1 MLPMS
6 NFALVLTGGGARA
19 AYQAGVIRAL
29 AEMWPDKKPPFNIIT
44 GISAGSVNAC
54 LLAHYADDFKT
65 GGVKL
70 WDLWHDLTV
79 ERVITTDALTLSQ
92 LGLTLVRDLVLGG
105 FFKSPASSHLLDTR
119 PLRKIITDNVDF
131 DRIHHHIES
140 GLLKGFGVTAT
151 NYHNG
156 CAVTFF
162 DSLLRTEEWG
172 RGNHLSSRGPLNDSH
187 IMASSAI
194 PIFFPPIEIGGRY
207 FGDGSVRLLSPLSPS
222 IHLGAERILAVGIR
236 HTKAPEA
243 YKVVENRA
251 HMDISFADIG
261 GVFLNAV
268 FLDSLESDLE
278 RMHRVNYTLEQVGTE
293 RLANVPGAMRVIPI
307 QAIRPSRDLGSVAA
321 GGIERFPFLLKHL
334 LRGIG
339 ARRKRGNDVLSYI
352 SFDKSYCGKLLR
364 LGYKDAMRREEEL
377 VKFMRDAQN

>member
-1 MLPMS
+1 MQ

-29 AEMWPDKKPPFNIIT
+29 AEIWPEKKSPFNVIT

-54 LLAHYADDFKT
+54 LLAHYVDDFKT
-65 GGVKL
+65 GGEKL
-70 WDLWHDLTV
+70 WNLWHDLTV

-92 LGLTLVRDLVLGG
+92 LGLTLIRDLALGG

-131 DRIHHHIES
+131 KRVHSHVES
-140 GLLKGFGVTAT
+140 GALRGFAVTAT

-162 DSLLRTEEWG
+162 DSGGRSDEWG
-172 RGNHLSSRGPLNDSH
+172 RGNHLSARGPLNDDH

-207 FGDGSVRLLSPLSPS
+207 YGDGSVRLLSPLSPA
-222 IHLGAERILAVGIR
+222 IHLGADKILAVGIR
-236 HTKAPEA
+236 HSKAPEA
-243 YKVVENRA
+243 YKAVELKA
-251 HMDISFADIG
+251 KAEISFADIG

-278 RMHRVNYTLEQVGTE
+278 RMHRVNYTLEQVGSE

-307 QAIRPSRDLGSVAA
+307 QAIRPSRDLGQIAA

-334 LRGIG
+334 LRGLG

-352 SFDKSYCGKLLR
+352 AFDKSYCGKLLR
-364 LGYKDAMRREEEL
+364 LGYKDAMKREEEL
-377 VKFMRDAQN
+377 LKFMKGE

>member
-1 MLPMS
+1 MQ

-29 AEMWPDKKPPFNIIT
+29 AEMWPEKKSPFNIIT

-65 GGVKL
+65 GGQKL

-79 ERVITTDALTLSQ
+79 ERVITTDALRLGQ
-92 LGLTLVRDLVLGG
+92 LAMTVIRDLVFGG

-119 PLRKIITDNVDF
+119 PLRKLITDNVDF
-131 DRIHHHIES
+131 ARVHSHVKS

-156 CAVTFF
+156 CAITFF
-162 DSLLRTEEWG
+162 DSNPPVEEWG
-172 RGNHLSSRGPLNDSH
+172 RGNHLSTRGILNAEH

-207 FGDGSVRLLSPLSPS
+207 YGDGSVRLLSPLSPA
-222 IHLGAERILAVGIR
+222 IHLGADRILAVGIR
-236 HTKAPEA
+236 HLKAPAA
-243 YKVVENRA
+243 YKELDSRA
-251 HMDISFADIG
+251 QLEISFADIG

-278 RMHRVNYTLEQVGTE
+278 RMYRVNYTLEQIGPE
-293 RLANVPGAMRVIPI
+293 RLAQIPGAMRHIPI
-307 QAIRPSRDLGSVAA
+307 QAIRPSHDLGKIAA

-364 LGYKDAMRREEEL
+364 LGYKDAMKREEEL
-377 VKFMRDAQN
+377 MKFMTELKVQTA

>member
-1 MLPMS
+1 MK

-19 AYQAGVIRAL
+19 AYQAGAVRAL
-29 AEMWPDKKPPFNIIT
+29 AEMWPEKKPPFDIIT

-65 GGVKL
+65 GGQKL

-79 ERVITTDALTLSQ
+79 ERVITTDALTLGQ
-92 LGLTLVRDLVLGG
+92 LGVTLIRDLVLGG

-131 DRIHHHIES
+131 GRIHGFLQS
-140 GLLKGFGVTAT
+140 GMLRGFGVTAT

-162 DSLLRTEEWG
+162 DSATPTEEWG
-172 RGNHLSSRGPLNDSH
+172 RGNHLSAQGPLNDSH

-194 PIFFPPIEIGGRY
+194 PIFFPPIEIEGRY
-207 FGDGSVRLLSPLSPS
+207 YGDGSVRLLSPLSPA
-222 IHLGAERILAVGIR
+222 IHLGAEKILAIGIR
-236 HTKAPEA
+236 HLKAPEA
-243 YKVVENRA
+243 YKALDQRA
-251 HMDISFADIG
+251 HMEISFADIG

-278 RMHRVNYTLEQVGTE
+278 RIARVNYTLEQVGRE
-293 RLANVPGAMRVIPI
+293 RLAEIPGAMRIIPI
-307 QAIRPSRDLGSVAA
+307 QAIRPSRDLGQIAA

-334 LRGIG
+334 LRGLG

-352 SFDKSYCGKLLR
+352 AFDKSYCGKLLR
-364 LGYKDAMRREEEL
+364 LGYKDTMKRRDEML
-377 VKFMRDAQN
+377 KFMKGEE

>member
-1 MLPMS
+1 MKNS
-6 NFALVLTGGGARA
+6 ALVLTGGGARA

-29 AEMWPDKKPPFNIIT
+29 AEMWPEKTPPFNLIT

-70 WDLWHDLTV
+70 WNLWHDLTV
-79 ERVITTDALTLSQ
+79 ERVITTDALTLGQ
-92 LGLTLVRDLVLGG
+92 LAMTVMGDLVFGG

-119 PLRKIITDNVDF
+119 PLRALIDANVDF
-131 DRIHHHIES
+131 GRIHSHVTS

-162 DSLLRTEEWG
+162 DAPAEEWG
-172 RGNHLSSRGPLNDSH
+172 RGNHLSARGPLGTDH

-194 PIFFPPIEIGGRY
+194 PIFFPPVEIHGRY
-207 FGDGSVRLLSPLSPS
+207 FGDGSVRLLSPLSPA
-222 IHLGAERILAVGIR
+222 IHLGAEKILAVGIR
-236 HTKAPEA
+236 HSKAPEA
-243 YKVVENRA
+243 YKAMETKA
-251 HMDISFADIG
+251 HLDISFADIG

-278 RMHRVNYTLEQVGTE
+278 RMYRVNYTLEQVGPE
-293 RLANVPGAMRVIPI
+293 RLAQVPGAMRVIPV
-307 QAIRPSRDLGSVAA
+307 QAIRPSRDLGQIAA

-334 LRGIG
+334 LRGLG

-364 LGYKDAMRREEEL
+364 LGYKDAMKREEEL
-377 VKFMRDAQN
+377 MKFMRSN